1 MNKQEIERDMS
12 STFKGARLLNI
23 AQIAVYI
30 GCNRDTVSK
39 IMLGTEYLPVGRQRK
54 YTVKDIANVI
64 VERKI
69 S

>member
-30 GCNRDTVSK
+30 GCNRDTASK
-39 IMLGTEYLPVGRQRK
+39 IMSDIEYLPVGRQRK
-54 YTVKDIANVI
+54 YTVKDIAKVI